1 MDCLFCAI
9 AAGDIPS
16 RQVYADDAAIAFLD
30 INPFKRGH
38 TLVIPRRHVD
48 DLLAPD
54 EALTEIA
61 PAVSA
66 TARLLTERLGADGVN
81 LLVNSGSVA
90 GQEVFHLHV
99 HVIPRYEGDMADPR
113 GGVRHVIPG
122 KGNYLTGARSRRPPR
137 SPPVTRMGGL

>member
-99 HVIPRYEGDMADPR
+99 HV
-113 GGVRHVIPG
+113 V
-122 KGNYLTGARSRRPPR
+122 PR
-137 SPPVTRMGGL
+137 SKGDGLRGFFWPRTRYAEGELAAYGQVLRDALAEKVGRARRD